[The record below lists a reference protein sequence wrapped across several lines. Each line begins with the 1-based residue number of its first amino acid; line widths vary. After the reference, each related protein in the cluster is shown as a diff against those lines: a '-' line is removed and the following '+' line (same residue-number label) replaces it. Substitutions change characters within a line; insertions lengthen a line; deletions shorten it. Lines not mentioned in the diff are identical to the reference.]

1 MPQSWPGGQPKVWTF
16 IDFEAPDDM
25 AEELAHAIPDVLKP
39 DFGWWA
45 DFRIGDNEHVIIYAD
60 RVIRYRIGDEDG
72 RAQAV
77 AWGRS
82 IGTPEAQL
90 DWRA

>member
-60 RVIRYRIGDEDG
+60 RVIRSEPDAHVYIDPGFVSLRLSQ
-72 RAQAV
+72 RTTF
-77 AWGRS
+77 S
-82 IGTPEAQL
+82 S
-90 DWRA
+90 